1 MILQVIVHTGKEVSE
16 SKEVVERLVNE
27 NIENKLSSYIKK
39 FDKDDSE
46 WMIDV
51 KIDKSEWLFS
61 GKIVSNLDGNSY
73 VFEREDYKNLDDLIN
88 NLFEKFK
95 EKLSK

>member
-1 MILQVIVHTGKEVSE
+1 MELQVVLHTGKEVSE
-16 SKEVVERLVNE
+16 SKEVIERLVNE
-27 NIENKLSSYIKK
+27 NIENKLDSYIKK
-39 FDKDDSE
+39 FDKEDSE
-46 WMIDV
+46 WIIDI

-61 GKIVSNLDGNSY
+61 GKIVANLDGNSY